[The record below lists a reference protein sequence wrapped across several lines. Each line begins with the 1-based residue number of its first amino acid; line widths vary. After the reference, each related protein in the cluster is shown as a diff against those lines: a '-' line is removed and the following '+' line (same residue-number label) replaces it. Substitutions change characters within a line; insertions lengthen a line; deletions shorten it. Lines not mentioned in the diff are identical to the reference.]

1 MTAEQLREKFKGQT
15 PALIRMTE
23 TEGFK
28 LFMEWV
34 KIQCDHFGETVKR
47 ADNEDAWRV
56 ARAEYTSYLNMLSMP
71 MVFLEEIKA
80 IDSEPAP
87 TEVP

>member
-1 MTAEQLREKFKGQT
+1 MTDQEIREHFKGQV

-23 TEGFK
+23 TDGFK

-34 KIQCDHFGETVKR
+34 KIQCDHFGEMVKR

-71 MVFLEEIKA
+71 QVFLEEM
-80 IDSEPAP
+80 
-87 TEVP
+87 VPH